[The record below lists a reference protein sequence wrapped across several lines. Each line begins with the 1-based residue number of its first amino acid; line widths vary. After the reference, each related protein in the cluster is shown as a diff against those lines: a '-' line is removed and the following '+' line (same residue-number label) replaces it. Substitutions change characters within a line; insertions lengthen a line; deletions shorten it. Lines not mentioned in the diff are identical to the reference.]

1 MSVFLRNAPLRLL
14 TRNYTSCQCPD
25 AGNIFG
31 PTLKVNLFTFMG
43 LSLCASGLANLFT
56 RGYVNLER
64 DIKQLRQE
72 IKELKQPI
80 VQQ

>member
-1 MSVFLRNAPLRLL
+1 MRKYN
-14 TRNYTSCQCPD
+14 TCPESD
-25 AGNIFG
+25 NLFSTTYKVNIF
-31 PTLKVNLFTFMG
+31 TFIS

-72 IKELKQPI
+72 IKELKNPVVRQ
-80 VQQ
+80 